1 MSSTGNMNENTD
13 APPKQQ
19 TKKKISKQNSTKTDF
34 FAARLAS
41 AVDDI
46 ESSDSDETFIY
57 ENNDTELDDNASN
70 INNNN
75 NNSTNNIINLDS
87 ASVNGSMIASS
98 NAMVTGPPGTSIAL
112 GSGLRSPTTVQTS
125 FYQGSVN
132 FQLHQQFK

>member
-1 MSSTGNMNENTD
+1 MKIQMLHRNSRRKENIKTEFN
-13 APPKQQ
+13 
-19 TKKKISKQNSTKTDF
+19 QNRF

-75 NNSTNNIINLDS
+75 NNSTNNIINLDN

-98 NAMVTGPPGTSIAL
+98 NAMVTGPPEH
-112 GSGLRSPTTVQTS
+112 R
-125 FYQGSVN
+125 
-132 FQLHQQFK
+132 

>member
-1 MSSTGNMNENTD
+1 MPHRNSRRKRKYQNRIQ
-13 APPKQQ
+13 PKP
-19 TKKKISKQNSTKTDF
+19 I

-75 NNSTNNIINLDS
+75 NNSTNNIINLDN

-112 GSGLRSPTTVQTS
+112 GSGLRSPSILEGNS
-125 FYQGSVN
+125 FN
-132 FQLHQQFK
+132 IFMTR

>member
-13 APPKQQ
+13 APPSSRRKENIK
-19 TKKKISKQNSTKTDF
+19 TEFNQNRF

-112 GSGLRSPTTVQTS
+112 GSGLRSPSILEGNS
-125 FYQGSVN
+125 FNIFMTQ
-132 FQLHQQFK
+132 